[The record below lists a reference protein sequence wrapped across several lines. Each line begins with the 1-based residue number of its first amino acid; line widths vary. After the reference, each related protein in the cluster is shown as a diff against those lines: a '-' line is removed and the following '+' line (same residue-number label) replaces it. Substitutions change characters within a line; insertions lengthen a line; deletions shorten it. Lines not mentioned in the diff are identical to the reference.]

1 MTSSHPKKVAV
12 IGASGYS
19 GEELLRLL
27 GQHSGIEVVC
37 ITSRQHAGKPLSE
50 IQQQFRGHPMLGAIR
65 FSDSDVDGIAASGA
79 EFAFLALPHGLAAE
93 FAGPLLKKG
102 LRVLDLSA
110 DFRLHDP
117 AVFEEFYHGKH
128 PAPELLG
135 ESVYGMPEIHREA
148 IARARL
154 VACPGCY
161 PTSITLPLVPLLK
174 RRLLNVKT
182 IIANSLSGVS
192 GAGRKA
198 EVGFLFAEC
207 NESARAYGV
216 PGHRH
221 LSEIEQEL
229 SLAAGDT
236 IRINFV
242 PHLIPLNRGMI
253 TTIHVDFSEVG
264 GMEAIADAFED
275 DYASEPFVRL
285 LGASSI
291 PDTKYVFRTNFIDI
305 GWRFDQRTGRL
316 ILLSAIDN
324 LTKGA
329 AGQAV
334 QCFNLLAGLPETTG
348 LL

>member
-1 MTSSHPKKVAV
+1 MTRSLPKKVAV
-12 IGASGYS
+12 VGASGYI

-27 GQHSGIEVVC
+27 GQHPGIQVACV
-37 ITSRQHAGKPLSE
+37 TSRQHPGKALGE
-50 IQQQFRGHPMLGAIR
+50 IQPQFRGHPALDAIR
-65 FSDSDVDGIAASGA
+65 FSESDVDGIAASGA

-117 AVFEEFYHGKH
+117 SVYEEFYHAKH

-135 ESVYGMPEIHREA
+135 DAVYGLPEIHRAA
-148 IARARL
+148 IAQARL

-161 PTSITLPLVPLLK
+161 PTSITLPLVPLL
-174 RRLLNVKT
+174 RRGLLDMGT
-182 IIANSLSGVS
+182 IIANSLSGVT

-198 EVGFLFAEC
+198 EISLLFAEC

-216 PGHRH
+216 PVHRH

-229 SLAAGDT
+229 SLAAGET
-236 IRINFV
+236 IQISFA

-253 TTIHVDFSEVG
+253 TTIHVDFSQ
-264 GMEAIADAFED
+264 EAGIDAVTDAYET
-275 DYASEPFVRL
+275 DYGAEPFVRL
-285 LGASSI
+285 LGAGSI
-291 PDTKYVFRTNFIDI
+291 PDTKHVSRTNFIDV
-305 GWRFDQRTGRL
+305 GWRFDARTGRL
-316 ILLSAIDN
+316 VLLSAIDN

-329 AGQAV
+329 AGQAM
-334 QCFNLLAGLPETTG
+334 QCFNLVAGFPETTG